1 MNIESIDDLFNRI
14 GELIEVLKNDEK
26 YSETYDVLVTLYAE
40 KEQIIYGSEDVKM
53 SIADTL

>member
-14 GELIEVLKNDEK
+14 GESIEVLKNDER